1 MATTTQN
8 LRTLAA
14 AWKVGVEN
22 IPIVVDLM
30 KYSNLLQTAAVAKAS
45 NGIKHR
51 YRYFNSLP
59 TAVFRVIGEAI
70 TPQKVD
76 VNTAQIDLKELV
88 FDLYDDYQAILQY
101 PGGKNQWL
109 VDNYPAAMAGIS
121 NAVAKAVYY
130 GYDPTFGYLKAF
142 KGLHQ
147 YAKDLSQVIAQKGG
161 TTAQRT
167 SIFAVRWDEFDG
179 ASLRYNNTDLLNV
192 IDMTPNQPVPV
203 VTDTTN
209 NYQLNVFKWII
220 SSYFALIVPS
230 KKSVAAITQVDSS
243 HAPTADNMNALVNAV
258 AAPNGNVVIYTSALG
273 ARQIATLK
281 DTKYNM
287 FTETNYDNAVSA
299 WRGVPIF
306 INENISE
313 VETTALD

>member
-1 MATTTQN
+1 MATTTAN
-8 LRTLAA
+8 LQTLAA
-14 AWKVGVEN
+14 AWKVGVDN
-22 IPIVVDLM
+22 VPIVVDLL
-30 KYSNLLQTAAVAKAS
+30 KYSNLLQSATVAKAS

-59 TAVFRVIGEAI
+59 TAVFREIGEGI

-88 FDLYDDYQAILQY
+88 FDLFDDYQAVLQY
-101 PGGKNQWL
+101 PGGKDQWL
-109 VDNYPAAMAGIS
+109 IDNYPAAMAGIS
-121 NAVAKAVYY
+121 NALARATYY
-130 GYDPTFGYLKAF
+130 GYDATFGYSGAF

-161 TTAQRT
+161 TTSSRT

-179 ASLRYNNTDLLNV
+179 ASLRFNNTDLINV
-192 IDMTPNQPVPV
+192 IDMTPNQPVPI

-209 NYQLNVFKWII
+209 NYQLNVFKWIF
-220 SSYFALIVPS
+220 SAYFSLVVPS
-230 KKSVAAITQVDSS
+230 KKSVAAITQIDST

-258 AAPNGNVVIYTSALG
+258 AAPNGNVAIYTSNLG
-273 ARQIATLK
+273 AREIATLK
-281 DTKYNM
+281 DSKYSM
-287 FTETNYDNAVSA
+287 LTEGNYDNAVYA
-299 WRGVPIF
+299 WRGVPIY
-306 INENISE
+306 IDENISE